1 MRPAEI
7 DFTHFFAS
15 LMTSIIDT
23 GLFCPLVRRELN
35 SPSVVNPHK
44 KYRNNELLAK
54 YKVIDTSKSCFSSL
68 TSLSIILN

>member
-1 MRPAEI
+1 MHPAEI

-35 SPSVVNPHK
+35 SPSVVNPDK
-44 KYRNNELLAK
+44 KYRNNELLTK
-54 YKVIDTSKSCFSSL
+54 YKTIDISKSCFSFGKLQGS
-68 TSLSIILN
+68 